1 MILLCSDG
9 LTNMVSNEQ
18 IQQIIKTE
26 KSLQK
31 TAESLVD
38 TANRNGGRDN
48 ITVLLISRKS
58 NEVK

>member
-1 MILLCSDG
+1 
-9 LTNMVSNEQ
+9 MVSNEQ
-18 IQQIIKTE
+18 IQQIKKKE

-38 TANRNGGRDN
+38 AANRNGGRDN

>member
-38 TANRNGGRDN
+38 AANRNGGRDN